1 MSEMLLTAY
10 NGAILGPIA
19 KFLGWIMNGMY
30 ILMEKIGISNVG
42 LSIILFTIV
51 IYMLLFPLT
60 YKQQKFSKL
69 SQKMNPE
76 LQAVQKKYKDK
87 KDPTSMQN
95 MQTETQMIYEK
106 YGVSPAGSCGQML
119 IQFPLLLALYR
130 VFMNVP
136 AYISSVKQVYMGLVD
151 NIMATSGYQD
161 TMAQLVTDLNLR
173 TVAVDF
179 TATDTTTLQNYI
191 VDVLYKMNSSGWD
204 ALKSAFP
211 GLTDSI
217 SSTYG
222 VVSHVNQFLTL
233 NISDTPLEI
242 IKSGFANHSYLI
254 AVLALLIPVISYLT
268 QVLSIKLMPTA
279 SGSDNDQM
287 AQQMKMMNRTMPLFS
302 LVMCFTVPV
311 GLGIYWI
318 ASAVVRSI
326 QQFVLNK
333 HFDKIDLDDIIAKNQ
348 EKAKKRREKMGISE
362 NQITNAARMNT
373 RQVSA
378 PSPKS
383 SVKTTAEKELEAEKA
398 AAKKANARP
407 DSMAAKA
414 NLVRDFNERNNKKN
428 ENQIEYE
435 VVDKGSAGFLGIA
448 RRDAVIKVR
457 KKYTVEGSIR
467 EFLEKIFAAME
478 LKVEIL
484 ITQNEDDNTYNV
496 ELKGD
501 DMGILIGKR
510 GQTLDSLQYL
520 TNLAVN
526 KQSEEYIKVKI
537 DTEDYRKRR
546 KETLENL
553 AKNIA
558 YKVKRT
564 KRPVSLEPMNPFER
578 RVIHSALQNDKF
590 VTTHSE
596 GDEPYRHVVVT
607 LKRDRDR

>member
-51 IYMLLFPLT
+51 IYMLMFPLT

-106 YGVSPAGSCGQML
+106 YGVSPTGNCVQML

-161 TMAQLVTDLNLR
+161 IMAQLVTDLNLR

-204 ALKSAFP
+204 TLKSAFP

-222 VVSHVNQFLTL
+222 VVSHVNQFLLL

-333 HFDKIDLDDIIAKNQ
+333 HFDKINLDDIIAKNQ
-348 EKAKKRREKMGISE
+348 EKAKKKREKMGISE

-373 RQVSA
+373 RQVSS

-428 ENQIEYE
+428 E
-435 VVDKGSAGFLGIA
+435 K
-448 RRDAVIKVR
+448 
-457 KKYTVEGSIR
+457 
-467 EFLEKIFAAME
+467 
-478 LKVEIL
+478 
-484 ITQNEDDNTYNV
+484 
-496 ELKGD
+496 
-501 DMGILIGKR
+501 
-510 GQTLDSLQYL
+510 
-520 TNLAVN
+520 
-526 KQSEEYIKVKI
+526 
-537 DTEDYRKRR
+537 
-546 KETLENL
+546 
-553 AKNIA
+553 
-558 YKVKRT
+558 
-564 KRPVSLEPMNPFER
+564 
-578 RVIHSALQNDKF
+578 
-590 VTTHSE
+590 
-596 GDEPYRHVVVT
+596 
-607 LKRDRDR
+607 